1 MIKAISI
8 EGFNPSIHVMEKAYT
23 RQSDN
28 EMELEW
34 QLIQR
39 CVHQPALFRGLYDKY
54 YDNVFKFIF
63 RRTNDM
69 ELTGDLCSQT
79 FLKAMQSLSN
89 YRFQGVPYSSFLFR
103 IATNEVAGYFRIQQK
118 TRTISL
124 ESSACAGLCEEI
136 EDSIYDE
143 HKPFLTK
150 ALSGLKEADMQIV
163 EMRFFDKKSFKEI
176 ADILDITENNA
187 KVKTYRIL
195 DKLKT
200 LMK

>member
-8 EGFNPSIHVMEKAYT
+8 DGFNPSIQVMEKAYT
-23 RQSDN
+23 RQTDY

-39 CVHQPALFRGLYDKY
+39 CVHQPSLFRSLYDKY

-89 YRFQGVPYSSFLFR
+89 YKFQGVPYSSFLFR

-124 ESSACAGLCEEI
+124 ESSACAALYVEI

-150 ALSGLKEADMQIV
+150 ALSGLKEVEMQIV
-163 EMRFFDKKSFKEI
+163 EMRFFDKKTFKEI